1 VFYRL
6 ADGVTVPNF
15 LVTKSDNLASIIIL
29 TAILPERHAEL
40 RCLRAKFTRDI
51 LQIDE
56 GVLGDIL
63 RPKEKGRGKEGWG
76 KWKWIAL
83 FRYAV
88 LAWLA
93 HKTSILYHKCKEN
106 ELRMD

>member
-51 LQIDE
+51 LP
-56 GVLGDIL
+56 
-63 RPKEKGRGKEGWG
+63 PKEKGRGKEGWG

>member
-6 ADGVTVPNF
+6 ADGVTVPSF
-15 LVTKSDNLASIIIL
+15 LVTKSDNSASIIIL

-40 RCLRAKFTRDI
+40 RYLRATITRDI

-63 RPKEKGRGKEGWG
+63 RPQKGGGGNGNGSLYSGMRFLLGLRIGLRFY
-76 KWKWIAL
+76 I
-83 FRYAV
+83 
-88 LAWLA
+88 
-93 HKTSILYHKCKEN
+93 TSARK
-106 ELRMD
+106 MS